1 MLDDM
6 LAAVGHSGVEVLIVS
21 IIGWLGI
28 RLLAWSAG
36 QAGTRVGVAGPCT
49 LVAIWAF
56 AIFANSKTLGRASPV
71 INTVCMS
78 LLILGLLASL
88 VRAAVE
94 RHKTRSRRN

>member
-21 IIGWLGI
+21 IMGWLGI

-49 LVAIWAF
+49 LVAI
-56 AIFANSKTLGRASPV
+56 
-71 INTVCMS
+71 
-78 LLILGLLASL
+78 
-88 VRAAVE
+88 
-94 RHKTRSRRN
+94 